1 MKAKAVS
8 LEVGADFGRDV
19 KPADRKSTLG
29 YGMSVRAV
37 LAEKVAHFAP
47 FLARSALKWSTWTT
61 TLSAGYDED
70 IAGRIS
76 DTQVPVDL
84 NGPLTVSI
92 LLGLTVRNGRHY
104 RQRSTTDMNCS
115 TF

>member
-1 MKAKAVS
+1 VKVKAVS
-8 LEVGADFGRDV
+8 LEVGADFSRDV

-47 FLARSALKWSTWTT
+47 FLVRSALKWSTWTT

-70 IAGRIS
+70 NAGRIS

-92 LLGLTVRNGRHY
+92 LLG
-104 RQRSTTDMNCS
+104 Q
-115 TF
+115 

>member
-1 MKAKAVS
+1 VKVKAVS

-19 KPADRKSTLG
+19 KPADRKSTLRPF
-29 YGMSVRAV
+29 SRA
-37 LAEKVAHFAP
+37 LSAEVVHLDDA
-47 FLARSALKWSTWTT
+47 
-61 TLSAGYDED
+61 LSAGYDED

-92 LLGLTVRNGRHY
+92 LLG
-104 RQRSTTDMNCS
+104 Q
-115 TF
+115 